1 MVNNL
6 IMFSGGVLLA
16 CVVAGLYRFINC
28 YTSRMGQLEN
38 LVGKLR
44 EHIRDLDL
52 KCDRV
57 NDDFRYRVLHLESKV
72 RSESTT
78 KIK

>member
-6 IMFSGGVLLA
+6 IMFGGGVLLT
-16 CVVAGLYRFINC
+16 CVVAGLYRFMNC
-28 YTSRMGQLEN
+28 YINRMGQLEN